1 MSSLGSTTLPSSP
14 TSTDIAF
21 SDLMQWSQEELAE
34 PEAPSA
40 ASGFKVPGATTTPS
54 NENKCRSAAAVA
66 AAQDVRPHPLR
77 LSLDSCLL
85 LDGNGALQQPPSTNL
100 HVLPLVH
107 PMSGVPAGTCDP
119 MVLPLAAHAE
129 AGPGCSPLMC
139 PKSPCAA
146 YFGD

>member
-21 SDLMQWSQEELAE
+21 SDLMQWSQENLAG
-34 PEAPSA
+34 PEAPQD
-40 ASGFKVPGATTTPS
+40 VLGATATRTGEK
-54 NENKCRSAAAVA
+54 NFKAAVAVA
-66 AAQDVRPHPLR
+66 AAKDIMPLPLR
-77 LSLDSCLL
+77 LLLDSCLL
-85 LDGNGALQQPPSTNL
+85 LDGKCALQQPPSTNL